1 MRRTPLAL
9 LLALT
14 LSSTAV
20 LAAAPSAQIPIPP
33 LLPAN
38 SANAPVETLDL
49 ERYLGTWH
57 EVARLPQFFQR
68 NCARDTTATY
78 ALGEGET
85 LTVTNRCIAADG
97 DVIDVTGEA
106 RRTDVAGAL
115 EVSFLPAALSWLP
128 IGWADYWVVDLD
140 PDYRWAV
147 VGGPSRG
154 AMWVLARDRSLP
166 PDILEGIKQRA
177 KARGYVLDEL
187 ILSPPQRDA
196 MAATENASAAD
207 STAGR

>member
-1 MRRTPLAL
+1 MALRRRSPPIERPPGP
-9 LLALT
+9 
-14 LSSTAV
+14 
-20 LAAAPSAQIPIPP
+20 AAHRVSADTRVRI
-33 LLPAN
+33 
-38 SANAPVETLDL
+38 
-49 ERYLGTWH
+49 R
-57 EVARLPQFFQR
+57 
-68 NCARDTTATY
+68 RDP
-78 ALGEGET
+78 
-85 LTVTNRCIAADG
+85 
-97 DVIDVTGEA
+97 
-106 RRTDVAGAL
+106 AGAL